1 MAAFSKGHRFRYR
14 VAMLAPGDPLFD
26 EMLELA
32 HLATSASLD
41 ELQRSRWRSLCTG
54 LMGELQTMH
63 GTFSPDSGDNRRRAV
78 RGTTSLQVSVLWPDH
93 LSGAAVTSTV
103 SAGGM
108 SLRAEQPV
116 PVGSTLEMSITI
128 PERRV
133 PLFIAAKV
141 VWSRADEVGVAFID
155 EMPDFDRDVLEAVAI
170 KALLVYAALE

>member
-1 MAAFSKGHRFRYR
+1 M
-14 VAMLAPGDPLFD
+14 AMLVPGDSRFD

-41 ELQRSRWRSLCTG
+41 ELQRSRWRSLCAG

-63 GTFSPDSGDNRRRAV
+63 GTFSPGAGANRRRAV
-78 RGTTSLQVSVLWPDH
+78 RGTTSLQVSVLWPEH
-93 LSGAAVTSTV
+93 LSCTAVTSTV

-108 SLRAEQPV
+108 SLRADQLV
-116 PVGSTLEMSITI
+116 PAGSTLEMSITI

-133 PLFIAAKV
+133 PLFVAAKV
-141 VWSRADEVGVAFID
+141 VWSRAGDTGVAFID
-155 EMPDFDRDVLEAVAI
+155 EMPDFDRELLEAVAI